1 MTFMNRH
8 DGESKFQSLLD
19 ALTDCDRRRS
29 YYLSLATCYCT
40 PEAVREFIDA
50 IQAKLRIAKIH
61 LYLDRRIAIS
71 IGHADLRA
79 MEQAF
84 PDVLSIYAVKAGRL
98 FHTKGYCVA
107 AYSQDDEVIDGR
119 LAIGSANLTS
129 PGLTGRHGNIESLA
143 IHSDPE
149 TIGEFLEFFETTDT
163 LIALKNLTNFSRD
176 DPADVSDFQYALLT
190 FGSFLHKWS
199 ATLASH
205 FSVRYQLN
213 EEGRRRVRERSPE
226 EIESL
231 DFQMEVASIAKPYFH
246 FDLKGWRP
254 PDDGNLVR
262 NFGIECFLGHWIPKS
277 VVDGDKEDNQRFREF
292 KAALFSCLDSKMDG
306 ICQSI
311 ERDYELLTGQKIIE
325 ERNVDPIQA
334 FRDKREALWKDEV
347 QLRRIWSGRH
357 FFDFPYDPGDIGA
370 IRETFDD
377 IVHTALRRRRRNTA
391 MRAVMDAVKERSL
404 KPLRDQFP
412 PGR

>member
-8 DGESKFQSLLD
+8 DRESKFQSLLD

-40 PEAVREFIDA
+40 PEAVRQLIEA
-50 IQAKLRIAKIH
+50 IQAKLRIVETY

-71 IGHADLRA
+71 IGHAELRA
-79 MEQAF
+79 MERAY

-107 AYSQDDEVIDGR
+107 AYSQHGKPIDGR

-129 PGLTGRHGNIESLA
+129 PGLTGSHGNIESLA

-163 LIALKNLTNFSRD
+163 LIPLKDLTDFSRD
-176 DPADVSDFQYALLT
+176 DPADDSDFQYALLT

-199 ATLASH
+199 ATLATY
-205 FSVRYQLN
+205 FSVRHQLN
-213 EEGRRRVRERSPE
+213 KEGRRRVRERSPE
-226 EIESL
+226 EIRRL
-231 DFQMEVASIAKPYFH
+231 GFQMEVASITRPYFH
-246 FDLKGWRP
+246 FDLQGWRP

-277 VVDGDKEDNQRFREF
+277 VVHDDEEDNQRFREF
-292 KAALFSCLDSKMDG
+292 KVALFSRLDSEMDG

-311 ERDYELLTGQKIIE
+311 KQDYELLIGEKII
-325 ERNVDPIQA
+325 ERNVDPTEA
-334 FRDKREALWKDEV
+334 FKDRREALWNDEV

-370 IRETFDD
+370 VKETFDD
-377 IVHTALRRRRRNTA
+377 IVHTARRRRRRNAT
-391 MRAVMDAVKERSL
+391 MRAVMEAVEDRTL
-404 KPLRDQFP
+404 EPLRDQFP
-412 PGR
+412 LGR